1 MAGPRAG
8 EGHRDTWHIHG
19 IFFFFLRMH
28 FCNVL
33 FIYLAALGL
42 HFGMWDD
49 VMRDL
54 SLWCTGSLV
63 VALGLQSS

>member
-1 MAGPRAG
+1 MAGPRVG

-19 IFFFFLRMH
+19 IFFFFFLRMH

-42 HFGMWDD
+42 NFGM
-49 VMRDL
+49 M
-54 SLWCTGSLV
+54 S
-63 VALGLQSS
+63 